1 MSFVDTLKAF
11 CFAILG
17 WLKTYGVLL
26 SIITVASWIGSIL
39 FCTLA
44 IAYLPFD
51 YFLPKKRESRIR
63 QPVLRIA
70 LKCLKNLLAVLLI
83 IVGIIMLPLPGQGV
97 LTILIGII
105 ISDIPG
111 KRRWEHR
118 IIRSRAVLSAA
129 NFIRSRF
136 KRRLFVVED

>member
-1 MSFVDTLKAF
+1 MSFVDTLKVF

-17 WLKTYGVLL
+17 WLKTYGLL
-26 SIITVASWIGSIL
+26 LGIISVASWIGSIL

-51 YFLPKKRESRIR
+51 YFLFEKRESRIK

-70 LKCLKNLLAVLLI
+70 LKCLKNLLAVILI
-83 IVGIIMLPLPGQGV
+83 IVGLIMLPLPGQGV

-111 KRRWEHR
+111 KYRLERR
-118 IIRSRAVLSAA
+118 IIRSRAVLASA

-136 KRRLFVVED
+136 KRPLFVVED

>member
-1 MSFVDTLKAF
+1 MSFFDPLKAF

-26 SIITVASWIGSIL
+26 GIISVASWIGSIL

-51 YFLPKKRESRIR
+51 YFLYKKRESRIR
-63 QPVLRIA
+63 HPALRIT

-111 KRRWEHR
+111 KRRLEHR

-136 KRRLFVVED
+136 KRPLFVVKD